1 MNEETIVCHEVQHGI
16 DEYDQTVALR
26 AEILRRPLGLAF
38 SPEELTEEKGSFHL
52 ACGQGNMLAACL
64 VLKPL
69 SGQQIRMCQ
78 LAVRTDSQGKGL
90 GRTLVNYS
98 ESFARQH
105 GYREIIMHARETAL
119 GFYEKL
125 GYRKEGGRF
134 VEVTIPHVL
143 MRKTLEGSK
152 EQVASADA
160 DKPRR

>member
-26 AEILRRPLGLAF
+26 DEILRRPLGLAF

-52 ACGQGNMLAACL
+52 ACWQGNMLAACL

-78 LAVRTDSQGKGL
+78 LAVRTDSQSKGL

-98 ESFARQH
+98 ESFAGRH

-134 VEVTIPHVL
+134 VEVTIPHFL
-143 MRKTLEGSK
+143 MRKTLEGSG

-160 DKPRR
+160 DKPLR